1 MALTVAMGKTEMSRV
16 SVVLGL
22 FVMAVVV
29 VAQRDILIVAGMVAV
44 FRLLVLP
51 GLGVEAEAEAEAA

>member
-1 MALTVAMGKTEMSRV
+1 MGKTEMFRV
-16 SVVLGL
+16 LAVLGL

-29 VAQRDILIVAGMVAV
+29 VAQQAILEMVGMVAV

-51 GLGVEAEAEAEAA
+51 GLEAEAEAGAEPA